1 MSRSWQLTRLPGL
14 SNNIRMYTFMG
25 LGGQELLFILL
36 VLGVLFLLPIIALVD
51 VIRSDFRGSNDKLI
65 WVIVILFLNV
75 IGALLYLVMGRKQR
89 IA

>member
-1 MSRSWQLTRLPGL
+1 
-14 SNNIRMYTFMG
+14 MYAFMG

-36 VLGVLFLLPIIALVD
+36 VLGILLLLPLIALVD

-65 WVIVILFLNV
+65 WVVVILFLNV
-75 IGALLYLVMGRKQR
+75 IGALLYLFIGRNQR

>member
-1 MSRSWQLTRLPGL
+1 
-14 SNNIRMYTFMG
+14 MYTFIG

-65 WVIVILFLNV
+65 WVVVILFLNI
-75 IGALLYLVMGRKQR
+75 IGALLYLFIGRNQR

>member
-1 MSRSWQLTRLPGL
+1 
-14 SNNIRMYTFMG
+14 MYTFIG

-36 VLGVLFLLPIIALVD
+36 ILGVLFLLPIIALVD

-65 WVIVILFLNV
+65 WVVVILFLNI
-75 IGALLYLVMGRKQR
+75 IGALLYLFIGRNQR

>member
-1 MSRSWQLTRLPGL
+1 
-14 SNNIRMYTFMG
+14 
-25 LGGQELLFILL
+25 
-36 VLGVLFLLPIIALVD
+36 LGVLFLLPIIALVD